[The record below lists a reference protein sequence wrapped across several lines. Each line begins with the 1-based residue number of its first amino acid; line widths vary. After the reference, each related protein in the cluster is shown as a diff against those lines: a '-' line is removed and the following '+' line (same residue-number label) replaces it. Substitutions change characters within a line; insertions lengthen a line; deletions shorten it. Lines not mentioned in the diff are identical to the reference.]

1 MVTRKDKSMNGLK
14 YDDGKPR
21 LDLVALTRKETG
33 EDDD

>member
-21 LDLVALTRKETG
+21 LYLVPLWLR
-33 EDDD
+33 

>member
-21 LDLVALTRKETG
+21 IDLVPLWLR
-33 EDDD
+33 

>member
-21 LDLVALTRKETG
+21 LDLVPLWLR
-33 EDDD
+33 